1 MSPGPYAVTGSLFHR
16 TEMAM
21 VSFCHNLF
29 ISNAIGQCADSLKEA
44 EKEYDIAVLSGD
56 EEQMQ
61 EKKLKLQSY
70 QSSLIFAAYMLD
82 DEDGIST

>member
-1 MSPGPYAVTGSLFHR
+1 MSLGRYTVTGSLFHR
-16 TEMAM
+16 TETAM

-29 ISNAIGQCADSLKEA
+29 ISNAIGQCADYLMEA

-56 EEQMQ
+56 EEQVQ

-70 QSSLIFAAYMLD
+70 QSSLVFAAYMFD
-82 DEDGIST
+82 DEDGVNT